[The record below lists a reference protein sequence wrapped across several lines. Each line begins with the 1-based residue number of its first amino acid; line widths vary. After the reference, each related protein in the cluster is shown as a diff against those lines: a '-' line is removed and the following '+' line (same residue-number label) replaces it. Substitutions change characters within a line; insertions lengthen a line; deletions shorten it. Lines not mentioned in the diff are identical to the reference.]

1 MRNKTN
7 IVISSGSYPSE
18 GMLTL
23 IKYLSYSILETKNFN
38 KKYNLKI
45 LIFNENLTLRLK
57 KIIYNFYLQIKNIF
71 NSNYRIHK
79 FGISAEGFKKENKRL
94 VKYISTYQGEEDYRK
109 YKIDVL
115 LPLQNKNHQEKFVG
129 IGYIYDLQ
137 HIDIPS
143 FFSKREIERRN
154 QNFNDILNTFN
165 FTITNSRFVKKKI
178 IKAFSPF
185 QSKIFALPFLPFQE
199 NDFFFKEKDE
209 IKKKYN
215 IKDDF
220 FIISN
225 KFWKHKNHIV
235 AFKAF
240 EKLIKYKPNF
250 CLVCTGETYDSRFPD
265 HFKNLSKKFRK
276 LINKGYIKILNVIPK
291 NDQINLIRCS
301 LGLIQPTLYE
311 GGPGGFS
318 VYESISIG
326 KKVIISDIPI
336 NKEIKKGNKV
346 FFKANNSNDL
356 YFKLKKIINN
366 KNIDENRKKL
376 IHQSKKN
383 KILLGNFIL
392 KLIKKSMKEK
402 KLGKII
408 K

>member
-1 MRNKTN
+1 MPPTPDQNVFTTIGSDNNSKTAN
-7 IVISSGSYPSE
+7 STSTTI
-18 GMLTL
+18 
-23 IKYLSYSILETKNFN
+23 NF
-38 KKYNLKI
+38 I
-45 LIFNENLTLRLK
+45 GGT
-57 KIIYNFYLQIKNIF
+57 
-71 NSNYRIHK
+71 
-79 FGISAEGFKKENKRL
+79 GI
-94 VKYISTYQGEEDYRK
+94 TT
-109 YKIDVL
+109 DVA
-115 LPLQNKNHQEKFVG
+115 G
-129 IGYIYDLQ
+129 D
-137 HIDIPS
+137 
-143 FFSKREIERRN
+143 
-154 QNFNDILNTFN
+154 N

-178 IKAFSPF
+178 IKTFSPF

-199 NDFFFKEKDE
+199 KDFFFKKRDE

-220 FIISN
+220 FFISN

-318 VYESISIG
+318 GGNISE
-326 KKVIISDIPI
+326 IPRV
-336 NKEIKKGNKV
+336 KT
-346 FFKANNSNDL
+346 
-356 YFKLKKIINN
+356 
-366 KNIDENRKKL
+366 
-376 IHQSKKN
+376 
-383 KILLGNFIL
+383 
-392 KLIKKSMKEK
+392 SMKVPDEYYSRYLRENVPKGDWTENEK
-402 KLGKII
+402 SLVAKHE
-408 K
+408 